1 VSVECILALL
11 EERRESNELVDV
23 VALLRLLV
31 DEIEEECGRDVD
43 CSIVEVDAVEVDILF
58 VRMAIAA
65 IIEMYICFDG
75 RG

>member
-1 VSVECILALL
+1 VECILALL

-43 CSIVEVDAVEVDILF
+43 CSIVAVDAVEVDIFF
-58 VRMAIAA
+58 VRMATIA
-65 IIEMYICFDG
+65 IIEQYVGFDR